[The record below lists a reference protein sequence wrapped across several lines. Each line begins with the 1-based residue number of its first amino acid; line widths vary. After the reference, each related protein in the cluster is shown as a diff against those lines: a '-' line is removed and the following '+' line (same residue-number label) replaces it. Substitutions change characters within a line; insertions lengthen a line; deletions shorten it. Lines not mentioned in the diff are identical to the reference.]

1 MGFEEF
7 TDAVA
12 RTHSTHEKSVAVFLE
27 NSIMLPDE
35 ASDEAKKAELQ
46 SESYRLINQFLD
58 LALQYC
64 EDEGLEP
71 GSDEAL
77 AAFEEA
83 HTTATSITSSYHV
96 LFLSGVERKGLSPD
110 QVAEKYAL
118 LVPSHVTNLSSH
130 VKVGGKLGVS
140 QDDLS
145 EVVGEYVKGRFKSPM
160 IDRVLA
166 QALTH
171 VEIVAY
177 IDEMLWKSPLTGRSQ
192 LEEAQPPSV
201 VVPVWNF
208 SKLVLVLWLV
218 CLGIAASPLVFSA
231 WPVNAMLF
239 TGLGLGA
246 LGTIALIVLLVL
258 FIIEILRER
267 PRKRRLQTSIV
278 DMIQQ
283 MNQFFLEFK
292 SAGPFSTAH
301 FRKRANDL
309 AELGVVWPSG
319 LFVLLDDMEVRGVR
333 TF

>member
-1 MGFEEF
+1 M
-7 TDAVA
+7 
-12 RTHSTHEKSVAVFLE
+12 
-27 NSIMLPDE
+27 
-35 ASDEAKKAELQ
+35 
-46 SESYRLINQFLD
+46 
-58 LALQYC
+58 
-64 EDEGLEP
+64 
-71 GSDEAL
+71 
-77 AAFEEA
+77 
-83 HTTATSITSSYHV
+83 
-96 LFLSGVERKGLSPD
+96 
-110 QVAEKYAL
+110 
-118 LVPSHVTNLSSH
+118 PSQVTNLAAH
-130 VKVGGKLGVS
+130 VKDKGKLGVP
-140 QDDLS
+140 QDWLS
-145 EVVGEYVKGRFKSPM
+145 GAVGDYVVGRFKSPT

-166 QALTH
+166 QALTQ
-171 VEIVAY
+171 VEMVAY

-246 LGTIALIVLLVL
+246 LGTIALLVLLV
-258 FIIEILRER
+258 FVVIEILRER
-267 PRKRRLQTSIV
+267 PRKKRWQNSIV